1 MEKQEGFQGV
11 VRRVEWRKEEPHTI
25 LTFTLEQ
32 RDEDTGNI
40 YNNILVEL
48 RGLQVK
54 GRVVDGNAVEVIGK
68 IDDEG
73 ILIPKSIIAGSH
85 RVETPKLLKMRVIP
99 LIFFILAMISMMLNF
114 SFGLTIFLVSLFIIS
129 LAIIMFVYY
138 LKK

>member
-1 MEKQEGFQGV
+1 MEKQEGFRGV

-73 ILIPKSIIAGSH
+73 ILIPKSIIVGSH
-85 RVETPKLLKMRVIP
+85 RVETTKLLKMAVIP
-99 LIFFILAMISMMLNF
+99 FIFFILYMISMMLNF
-114 SFGLTIFLVSLFIIS
+114 SFGLSQFLLSLFIIS
-129 LAIIMFVYY
+129 SAIIMFVYY